1 MSYDTA
7 NEAKASF
14 DDVYIAPT
22 PHSYIALMAKIGY
35 EISDQARPYCTAAA
49 GLLRE
54 HNGNARPVQMLDVGC
69 SYGIGA
75 AVVKYGCRLDEIVA
89 FFASRAPKEY
99 HAMCE
104 AMRMWLNIV
113 PPPNCDMRAVGLD
126 SSQPA
131 IRCALDAGLLDGGI
145 ARDFE
150 QPDVT
155 PAEDEVAWFRSS
167 NLLISTGTIGYV
179 TERTFDVILRHL
191 GKDYPGDFGPF
202 AVVTILRMF
211 DHAPIKTV
219 FEKHGLTFGAVPGAR
234 LPQRWFTDA
243 DERREVLSLLHDRKI
258 ETREWED
265 RGKHFADLFIAAPP
279 EQFSKLRDQMVATRG
294 KYPSGAAVTGYIRR

>member
-1 MSYDTA
+1 MSYDNA
-7 NEAKASF
+7 NEVKASF
-14 DDVYIAPT
+14 DNVYIAPT
-22 PHSYIALMAKIGY
+22 PHQYIALMAKIGY

-54 HNGNARPVQMLDVGC
+54 NNGNDWPVQMLDVGC

-75 AVVKYGCRLDEIVA
+75 AVVKYGRRFDEIEA
-89 FFASRAPKEY
+89 FFASRGTKEY

-113 PPPNCDMRAVGLD
+113 PPPTCDVRTVGLD
-126 SSQPA
+126 SSHPA
-131 IRCALDAGLLDGGI
+131 IRFALDAGLLDGGM

-155 PAEDEVAWFRSS
+155 PTEDEVAWFRSS

-179 TERTFDVILRHL
+179 TERTLDVILRHL
-191 GKDYPGDFGPF
+191 GKDSPGAFGPF
-202 AVVTILRMF
+202 AVVTILRIF
-211 DHAPIKTV
+211 DLAPIKTV
-219 FEKHGLTFGAVPGAR
+219 FEKHGLTFEAVPGTR
-234 LPQRWFTDA
+234 LPQRRFTDV
-243 DERREVLSLLHDRKI
+243 DERREVLSLLHDRRI
-258 ETREWED
+258 DTREWED

-279 EQFSKLRDQMVATRG
+279 EQFSKMRDRMNATRE
-294 KYPSGAAVTGYIRR
+294 SVRAEQR